1 MVLLAV
7 SKLYK
12 RDKQLTETNLENLV
26 KLNVQYLKK
35 KREIEIQKF
44 NSRF

>member
-7 SKLYK
+7 SKLYN
-12 RDKQLTETNLENLV
+12 RDKQLTETNFENLV
-26 KLNVQYLKK
+26 KLNVQYFKK